1 MKNNIL
7 FLLNPTS
14 NEGNAKHFWKK
25 AAQKYDVLPKDP
37 IDVTATDFESIIRE
51 KQPDIIA
58 IAGGDGTINM
68 VCRVINKLKKK
79 PRIGILPLGF
89 GNAISYCLG
98 VETIEKAVAVLTKQ
112 PAEVTIDLLRTN
124 IRNHELGIFNMSV
137 GYDARIVF
145 NRQNFKYI
153 GLRSYIISAIRSFI
167 DHPEKEITLTLD
179 HNVTLTAV
187 ASSLVIANC
196 PIIGQNYT
204 VAPNAKLNDGFLDG
218 TLFSTKYAYLT
229 NLRLKGFKHPLYSEM
244 GKVRFKAKHLRIE
257 GEPYVQID
265 GDPVVQK
272 EGIEIEI
279 MPSQLCF
286 LRNTKENIDQEY
298 LPFLE

>member
-1 MKNNIL
+1 MKKNIL
-7 FLLNPTS
+7 FLLNPNA
-14 NEGNAKHFWKK
+14 NEGNAKHYWKK
-25 AAQKYDVLPKDP
+25 AAQKYSLLPKEP
-37 IDVTATDFESIIRE
+37 VDVTTEDFASIIRE
-51 KQPDIIA
+51 KQPDIVA

-79 PRIGILPLGF
+79 PRISILPLGF

-98 VETIEKAVAVLTKQ
+98 VETMDKAVDVLTHQ
-112 PAEVTIDLLRTN
+112 NAEVTIDLLKTN

-145 NRQNFKYI
+145 NRQNFRYI
-153 GLRSYIISAIRSFI
+153 GLRSYILSAIRSFI

-179 HNVTLTAV
+179 HQVTLTAV

-196 PIIGQNYT
+196 PIIGQNYI
-204 VAPNAKLNDGFLDG
+204 VAPKAKLNDGFLDG

-229 NLRLKGFKHPLYSEM
+229 NMRLKGFKHPLYSEL
-244 GKVRFKAKHLRIE
+244 GKVRFKAKHLRID

-279 MPSQLCF
+279 MPAQLTF

-298 LPFLE
+298 LPFID